1 MKKYFV
7 MLLIWVG
14 ICLLAF
20 LGQPAD
26 TTTENSP
33 IAAMNEAKTIPALPH
48 EKIIDVP
55 VLLEKGSQQAAQE
68 RWFE

>member
-7 MLLIWVG
+7 MLLIWAG

-20 LGQPAD
+20 LDQPAD

-33 IAAMNEAKTIPALPH
+33 IAAMNEAKTIP
-48 EKIIDVP
+48 